1 MESLFFNTPNQRYK
15 SKQLFKT
22 KDEYLVK
29 TDISNGIFFYDISL
43 KSKAKT
49 IELKSI
55 DSMLIMPVVKSGT
68 LLIQNHFD
76 ANEEVVKGNNVIIYG
91 SSKQNFHLKA
101 KGEIFIL
108 FIADFFLK
116 RYLSFNANEPI
127 DFLYEKVRQDIILE
141 QISKQPIDALSL
153 YIIDKIIYTNSD
165 NSMQSIR
172 CMHRVMELIIH
183 QFSLL
188 DMLDENLDGEE
199 LDIALRAKN
208 QLLNSFV
215 NPPTIKQLARLCAT
229 NEFKLKKAFKK
240 VYKSTIY
247 AYIQNLRLKEANL
260 LLKEELMSI
269 GEIAKRVGYKHQGHF
284 SKLFFKNYGVYPKDL
299 RKQSL

>member
-15 SKQLFKT
+15 SEELFWSQ
-22 KDEYLVK
+22 DEYLVK

-55 DSMLIMPVVKSGT
+55 DSMLMIPVVKSGE
-68 LLIQNHFD
+68 LVISNNFD
-76 ANEEVVKGNNVIIYG
+76 NSKQRIKSNSVIIYG
-91 SSKQNFHLKA
+91 SSKQNFSLKV

-116 RYLSFNANEPI
+116 RYLNFSANEPI
-127 DFLYEKVRQDIILE
+127 DFLYEKIRQGAILE
-141 QISKQPIDALSL
+141 QINQQAVDALTL
-153 YIIDKIIYTNSD
+153 YIIDKIIHTKDD

-183 QFSLL
+183 QFSLI
-188 DMLDENLDGEE
+188 DMLDENLDKDE

-215 NPPTIKQLARLCAT
+215 EPPTIKQLARLCAT
-229 NEFKLKKAFKK
+229 NEFKLKKAFKR
-240 VYKSTIY
+240 VYKCTIY
-247 AYIQNLRLKEANL
+247 SYIQELRLKEANI
-260 LLKEELMSI
+260 LLKEELMSV
-269 GEIAKRVGYKHQGHF
+269 GEIAKKVGYKHQGHF
-284 SKLFFKNYGVYPKDL
+284 TKLFFKSFGIYPKEL
-299 RKQSL
+299 RE

>member
-15 SKQLFKT
+15 SEQLLLSQ
-22 KDEYLVK
+22 DEHLVK

-43 KSKAKT
+43 KDRAKT

-55 DSMLIMPVVKSGT
+55 DYMLMIPVVKSGT
-68 LLIQNHFD
+68 LLIKNHFND
-76 ANEEVVKGNNVIIYG
+76 SEQVVKNNSVTIYG
-91 SSKQNFHLKA
+91 SSKQNFSLKA

-127 DFLYEKVRQDIILE
+127 DFLYGKIRQESALK
-141 QISKQPIDALSL
+141 QINQQPIDALSL
-153 YIIDKIIYTNSD
+153 YIIEKIIHTNSD

-188 DMLDENLDGEE
+188 DMLDENLDKDE

-208 QLLNSFV
+208 QLLNTFV
-215 NPPTIKQLARLCAT
+215 EPPTIKQLARLCAT
-229 NEFKLKKAFKK
+229 NEFKLKKAFKR

-247 AYIQNLRLKEANL
+247 SYIQNLRLKEANL

-284 SKLFFKNYGVYPKDL
+284 SKLFFKSFGVYPKDL
-299 RKQSL
+299 RK

>member
-1 MESLFFNTPNQRYK
+1 MESLFFNTPKQRYK
-15 SKQLFKT
+15 SEQLYKSKGEHFI
-22 KDEYLVK
+22 K

-43 KSKAKT
+43 KTKAKT

-55 DSMLIMPVVKSGT
+55 DSMLMMPVVKSGT
-68 LLIQNHFD
+68 LVIKNNFD
-76 ANEEVVKGNNVIIYG
+76 DSEYVINSNNVIIYG
-91 SSKQNFHLKA
+91 SSKQDFSLKF
-101 KGEIFIL
+101 KGEIFVL

-127 DFLYEKVRQDIILE
+127 DFLYQKIRQEPILE
-141 QISKQPIDALSL
+141 QINQQPIDALSL
-153 YIIDKIIYTNSD
+153 YIIDKIIHTKND

-188 DMLDENLDGEE
+188 DMLDESIDSEE

-215 NPPTIKQLARLCAT
+215 DPPTIKQLARLCAT
-229 NEFKLKKAFKK
+229 NEFKLKKVFKK

-284 SKLFFKNYGVYPKDL
+284 SKLFFKSFGVYPKDL
-299 RKQSL
+299 QK